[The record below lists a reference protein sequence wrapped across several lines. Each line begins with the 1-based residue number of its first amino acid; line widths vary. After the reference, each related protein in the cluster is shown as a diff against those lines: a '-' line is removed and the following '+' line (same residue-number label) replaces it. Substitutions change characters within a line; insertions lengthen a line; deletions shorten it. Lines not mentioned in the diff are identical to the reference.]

1 MIAGGWAAI
10 AAAMFWFNSAGA
22 KPSNRLWAA
31 ETLTVLTVTVAV
43 MTVVV
48 VDARRAW
55 RGNAARLDGVHL
67 TGLALGGV
75 AWFLGGLCGT
85 LFYFAILHSDYCGGT
100 GGLVSFEC
108 VNRPGPVLDVLGVV
122 VAVAAAP
129 AFACLVAVGR
139 YSRVAAWLSPI
150 VIVGL
155 YLLAACLWEPHAGFG
170 VVGVDGT
177 LGLGPAN

>member
-1 MIAGGWAAI
+1 
-10 AAAMFWFNSAGA
+10 
-22 KPSNRLWAA
+22 
-31 ETLTVLTVTVAV
+31 

-48 VDARRAW
+48 VEARRAW

-85 LFYFAILHSDYCGGT
+85 LFYFAILH
-100 GGLVSFEC
+100 
-108 VNRPGPVLDVLGVV
+108 
-122 VAVAAAP
+122 
-129 AFACLVAVGR
+129 
-139 YSRVAAWLSPI
+139 
-150 VIVGL
+150 IVGL

-170 VVGVDGT
+170 VVGVERT